1 MDEPAWRGAFI
12 TIVTPSLVMNTGR
25 ARSSSVSLEKALLK
39 TSARLFHGVSPLVS
53 TDKSPVGETR
63 QPELTVEREHM
74 VLIITLDKTLPSFN
88 RSHIGK
94 RLEMRDFLHPFR
106 IRFLG
111 FYRDRIRLEVNDV
124 PRVSG
129 YFVRSIFFIGGR

>member
-1 MDEPAWRGAFI
+1 
-12 TIVTPSLVMNTGR
+12 
-25 ARSSSVSLEKALLK
+25 
-39 TSARLFHGVSPLVS
+39 
-53 TDKSPVGETR
+53 
-63 QPELTVEREHM
+63 M

-94 RLEMRDFLHPFR
+94 RLEMRDFLQPFR